1 MQRLVSQPLHLNVIP
16 WFQSLLSNL
25 QLVPLLI
32 GIAAFSTLPEP
43 ASSKHGSE
51 EH

>member
-1 MQRLVSQPLHLNVIP
+1 MWTPGFKVC
-16 WFQSLLSNL
+16 FQN
-25 QLVPLLI
+25 QLVYRLLI